1 VRLAVQVT
9 NYPRN
14 PEREEQRARE
24 TLGRYRSRE
33 YASRYKTEYTDGL
46 GPRHLRSRVVAAGE
60 KAVIAQLLREIEPAG
75 SALLDVPCGT
85 GKLGPVL
92 QTFPVHVVAA
102 DASHE
107 MLTLAGGE
115 YDPAQLLRVLQ
126 CDARALPFKDR
137 SVDVVIC
144 LRLFHLLPP
153 AIRSMVLDEF
163 RRITRGQL
171 LVSYSYGSGL
181 QRIRRAVRTLYARED
196 RRLFHVPLRDV
207 MKEIEAAG
215 FRPRRWK
222 YVLPVLSSE
231 IIVRA
236 AA

>member
-1 VRLAVQVT
+1 MQAA
-9 NYPRN
+9 NDPRN
-14 PEREEQRARE
+14 PDREEERARE

-33 YASRYKTEYTDGL
+33 YVRRYKAEYTNGL
-46 GPRHLRSRVVAAGE
+46 GPKHLRSRAVAAGE
-60 KAVIAQLLREIEPAG
+60 KAVIAQLLREIDPAG

-85 GKLGPVL
+85 GKLGPLL

-102 DASHE
+102 DFSRE
-107 MLTLAGGE
+107 MLALAGDE
-115 YDPAQLLRVLQ
+115 YDPAQLLRVLR
-126 CDARALPFKDR
+126 CDARALPFKDG

-153 AIRSMVLDEF
+153 ATRRMVLDEF

-181 QRIRRAVRTLYARED
+181 QRIRRAVRTLYARES
-196 RRLFHVPLRDV
+196 RRLFHVPLCDM

-215 FRPRRWK
+215 FKPRQWK

-231 IIVRA
+231 IIVSA

>member
-1 VRLAVQVT
+1 MQAA

-14 PEREEQRARE
+14 ADREEQRARE

-33 YASRYKTEYTDGL
+33 YVRRYKAEYTNGL
-46 GPRHLRSRVVAAGE
+46 GPKHVRSRVVAAGE
-60 KAVIAQLLREIEPAG
+60 KAAIAQLLREIDPAG

-85 GKLGPVL
+85 GKLGPLL

-102 DASHE
+102 DGSRE
-107 MLTLAGGE
+107 MLALAGDE
-115 YDPAQLLRVLQ
+115 YHPAQLLRVLQ
-126 CDARALPFKDR
+126 CDARALPFKDG

-153 AIRSMVLDEF
+153 ATRRMVLDEF

-181 QRIRRAVRTLYARED
+181 QRIRRAVRTLYARES
-196 RRLFHVPLRDV
+196 RRVFHVPLSD
-207 MKEIEAAG
+207 MMNEIEAAG
-215 FRPRRWK
+215 FRPRQWK

>member
-1 VRLAVQVT
+1 MQPA
-9 NYPRN
+9 NYPGN
-14 PEREEQRARE
+14 AVREEQRVRE
-24 TLGRYRSRE
+24 SLGRFRNRE
-33 YASRYKTEYTDGL
+33 YARRYKAEYTKGL
-46 GPRHLRSRVVAAGE
+46 APKHIRSRVVAAGE
-60 KAVIAQLLREIEPAG
+60 RAAVAQLLREIDPAG
-75 SALLDVPCGT
+75 SALLDIPCGT

-102 DASHE
+102 DVSRE
-107 MLTLAGGE
+107 MLTVAGDE

-126 CDARALPFKDR
+126 CDAKALPLKQG

-153 AIRSMVLDEF
+153 AARRMILDEF

-181 QRIRRAVRTLYARED
+181 QRIRRAVRTLYARES
-196 RRLFHVPLRDV
+196 RRLFHVPLSDV

-215 FRPRRWK
+215 FKPRRWK
-222 YVLPVLSSE
+222 YVMPVLSSE
-231 IIVRA
+231 IIVSA

>member
-1 VRLAVQVT
+1 MQAA
-9 NYPRN
+9 NYQRN
-14 PEREEQRARE
+14 PDREQQRTRE
-24 TLGRYRSRE
+24 TLGRYRSGE
-33 YASRYKTEYTDGL
+33 YVRRYRAEYTNGL
-46 GPRHLRSRVVAAGE
+46 MPKHLRSRVVAAGE
-60 KAVIAQLLREIEPAG
+60 KAVIAQLLREIDPAG
-75 SALLDVPCGT
+75 SALLDVPCGA
-85 GKLGPVL
+85 GKLGPLL

-102 DASHE
+102 DGSRE
-107 MLTLAGGE
+107 MLALAGDE

-126 CDARALPFKDR
+126 CDASALPFKDG

-153 AIRSMVLDEF
+153 ATRRMILDEF
-163 RRITRGQL
+163 RRITRRQL

-181 QRIRRAVRTLYARED
+181 QRIRRAVRTLYARES
-196 RRLFHVPLRDV
+196 RRVFHVPLSDM

-215 FRPRRWK
+215 FRPRQWK

-231 IIVRA
+231 IVVCA